1 MTTLFTFWQDL
12 EEEYL
17 KAMEEFEKSNA
28 WTDVEDSESVEKA
41 LQEGTKALREER
53 PCHCD
58 ARMLTSF
65 GHSVECAWYKTK
77 EEEEV

>member
-28 WTDVEDSESVEKA
+28 WSDVEDEDEELKEAIKQASKEVREK
-41 LQEGTKALREER
+41 R

-65 GHSVECAWYKTK
+65 GHEDTCAWAQKK
-77 EEEEV
+77 EET